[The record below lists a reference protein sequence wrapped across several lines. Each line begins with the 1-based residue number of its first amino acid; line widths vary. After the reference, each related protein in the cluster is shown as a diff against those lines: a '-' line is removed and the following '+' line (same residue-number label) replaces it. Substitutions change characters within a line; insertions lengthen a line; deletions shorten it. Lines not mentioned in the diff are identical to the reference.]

1 MDQNGRLTPA
11 EIAHVNARISQ
22 HNPICPICKSQAWEM
37 ADQLAAAP
45 AMNGGGSFF
54 AHVRLTSPCGYTM
67 FFDIMKLGFTQTT
80 EAGAAAGTAPVD
92 ASREADT
99 PRNAAE

>member
-1 MDQNGRLTPA
+1 MDQNGRLTPT

-22 HNPICPICKSQAWEM
+22 HNPTCPICKSTAWEM

-67 FFDIMKLGFTQTT
+67 FFDIMKLGFTQN
-80 EAGAAAGTAPVD
+80 EGAGGSAAATPAEIAPETAQP
-92 ASREADT
+92 AQRG
-99 PRNAAE
+99 